1 MNIPI
6 VVVCYNNYR
15 YVENTLKQI
24 ASINKAYYANII
36 ILNNAS
42 TCADTI
48 AYLERVSD
56 GSDEGGSS
64 VSSVSNVSSVS
75 VIHNIGNLGP
85 WITHLNNRHIYDILP
100 DKYIITDPDL
110 KLNENI
116 PCNFI
121 EILATLSDKYKTS
134 KIGFALDL
142 SDHEKFYTTK
152 DYFAN
157 QTICEWESQFWKNR
171 ISNDGDDDA
180 YELYDADIDTTF
192 CLMNKTNIMR
202 GYDNKIRVAGDFT
215 AKHIP
220 WYIENEVYNLYDN
233 YMLNTNTTHISTIS
247 RIVKSYIEENYLRT
261 YKNDESFF
269 VEKKSNNPFWKDI
282 YGDWKKEMFEVFDK
296 YLSKDKVFIDIGT
309 WITPTAMYGSRKSK
323 HIYAFAMD
331 AQIAEL
337 ATKDMNANCA
347 KNYTISVFHHSDS
360 ILKIKDIM
368 NAANAANATDGS
380 DISLINVD
388 IGGEEEN
395 RLDELYDIHVQYGIP
410 LYITFYYTSWKD
422 KNLDR
427 FSYLTADNKNIIA
440 TATTTVVLFVPKP
453 TR

>member
-6 VVVCYNNYR
+6 VVICYNNYR

-24 ASINKAYYANII
+24 ASINKDYYANII

-48 AYLERVSD
+48 AYL
-56 GSDEGGSS
+56 SS
-64 VSSVSNVSSVS
+64 VSSVSSVS
-75 VIHNIGNLGP
+75 VINNVGNLGP
-85 WITHLNNRHIYDILP
+85 WITHQNNRHIYDILP

-110 KLNENI
+110 KLNEKI

-121 EILATLSDKYKTS
+121 EILATLSDTYKTT
-134 KIGFALDL
+134 KIGFALDIT
-142 SDHEKFYTTK
+142 DHEQFHTTK
-152 DYFAN
+152 EYMAN
-157 QTICEWESQFWKNR
+157 QTIREWESQFWKKR
-171 ISNDGDDDA
+171 IGDADG

-192 CLMNKTNIMR
+192 CLMNKTNIMM

-233 YMLNTNTTHISTIS
+233 YILNTNTTHISTIS
-247 RIVKSYIEENYLRT
+247 RIVKPYVENNYLRV
-261 YKNDESFF
+261 YKNDESFW
-269 VEKKSNNPFWKDI
+269 VSKRANNPFWKDI
-282 YGDWKKEMFEVFDK
+282 YGDWKKDMFEVFDQ

-323 HIYAFAMD
+323 HIYAIATD
-331 AQIAEL
+331 AEIAEF

-347 KNYTISVFHHSDS
+347 KNYTIRVLETTTTTTNLETIVVEHVAD
-360 ILKIKDIM
+360 
-368 NAANAANATDGS
+368 AGGTGV
-380 DISLINVD
+380 SLINVD

-395 RLDELYDIHVQYGIP
+395 RLDELYDIHVRYGIP
-410 LYITFYYTSWKD
+410 LYITFYYHLWND

-427 FSYLTADNKNIIA
+427 FHYLTEDNKNNIIA
-440 TATTTVVLFVPKP
+440 SASTASTAVAVRFDLFDSQP
-453 TR
+453 TH

>member
-24 ASINKAYYANII
+24 ARINKAYYANII

-56 GSDEGGSS
+56 EGGSD
-64 VSSVSNVSSVS
+64 VSSVSSVS

-110 KLNENI
+110 KLNEKI

-142 SDHEKFYTTK
+142 SDHEKFHTTK
-152 DYFAN
+152 EYMAN
-157 QTICEWESQFWKNR
+157 QTICEWESQFWKKR
-171 ISNDGDDDA
+171 ISDDGDA

-233 YMLNTNTTHISTIS
+233 YILNTNTTHISTIS
-247 RIVKSYIEENYLRT
+247 RIVKPYVENNYLRM
-261 YKNDESFF
+261 YINDESFF
-269 VEKKSNNPFWKDI
+269 VEKDAKDSF
-282 YGDWKKEMFEVFDK
+282 WKKETFEVFDK

-309 WITPTAMYGSRKSK
+309 LISPTAMYGSRKSK
-323 HIYAFAMD
+323 HIYGFAME
-331 AQIAEL
+331 AEH

-360 ILKIKDIM
+360 ILKIKDI
-368 NAANAANATDGS
+368 AANAADGS

-410 LYITFYYTSWKD
+410 LYITFHYPLWKD

-427 FSYLTADNKNIIA
+427 FSFLTADAKERIA
-440 TATTTVVLFVPKP
+440 TSEVATSAILF
-453 TR
+453 

>member
-6 VVVCYNNYR
+6 VIICYNNYR
-15 YVENTLKQI
+15 YVANTLSQI
-24 ASINKAYYANII
+24 ERINKDYYANII

-42 TCADTI
+42 TCVDTI
-48 AYLERVSD
+48 AYLKTVGVS
-56 GSDEGGSS
+56 G
-64 VSSVSNVSSVS
+64 VS
-75 VIHNIGNLGP
+75 VINNVGNLGP

-110 KLNENI
+110 KLNEKI

-121 EILATLSDKYKTS
+121 EILANLSDTYKTA
-134 KIGFALDL
+134 KIGFALDI
-142 SDHEKFYTTK
+142 SDHEQFHTTK
-152 DYFAN
+152 EYMAN
-157 QTICEWESQFWKNR
+157 QTIREWESQFWKKR
-171 ISNDGDDDA
+171 ISNADDA

-233 YMLNTNTTHISTIS
+233 YILNTNTTHISTIS
-247 RIVKSYIEENYLRT
+247 RIVKPYVENNYLRI
-261 YKNDESFF
+261 YKNDESFW
-269 VEKKSNNPFWKDI
+269 VSKRANHPFWKDI
-282 YGDWKKEMFEVFDK
+282 YGDWKKDMFEVFDR

-323 HIYAFAMD
+323 HIYAFATD
-331 AQIAEL
+331 ADIAEF

-347 KNYTISVFHHSDS
+347 KNYTIRV
-360 ILKIKDIM
+360 LETTTTTM
-368 NAANAANATDGS
+368 NLETIVTDAGGTGV
-380 DISLINVD
+380 SLINVD

-395 RLDELYDIHVQYGIP
+395 RFDELYDIHVRYDIP
-410 LYITFYYTSWKD
+410 LYITFYYNLWKD

-427 FSYLTADNKNIIA
+427 FHYLTEDNKNNIIA
-440 TATTTVVLFVPKP
+440 TAATAANATTTVAVRFDCFDCFDLFDSKP
-453 TR
+453 TH

>member
-56 GSDEGGSS
+56 GG
-64 VSSVSNVSSVS
+64 VS
-75 VIHNIGNLGP
+75 VIHNVGNLGP

-110 KLNENI
+110 KLNEKI

-121 EILATLSDKYKTS
+121 EILATLSDKYKTT

-142 SDHEKFYTTK
+142 SDHEKFYTTR

-157 QTICEWESQFWKNR
+157 QTICEWESQFWKKR
-171 ISNDGDDDA
+171 IDNADDG

-192 CLMNKTNIMR
+192 CLINKTNIMR

-233 YMLNTNTTHISTIS
+233 YILNTNTTYISTIS
-247 RIVKSYIEENYLRT
+247 RIVKPYVEDNYLRT
-261 YKNDESFF
+261 NINDESFF
-269 VEKKSNNPFWKDI
+269 LEKDAKDSFWN
-282 YGDWKKEMFEVFDK
+282 KETFEVFDK

-309 WITPTAMYGSRKSK
+309 WISLTAMYGSRKSK
-323 HIYAFAMD
+323 HIYGFAME
-331 AQIAEL
+331 AQN

-347 KNYTISVFHHSDS
+347 KNYTITVFNTNDS
-360 ILKIKDIM
+360 IQKIKDI
-368 NAANAANATDGS
+368 ANDNGS

-410 LYITFYYTSWKD
+410 LYITFHYPLWKD

-440 TATTTVVLFVPKP
+440 TATTATVLFVPKP

>member
-6 VVVCYNNYR
+6 VVICYNNYR

-24 ASINKAYYANII
+24 ARINKAYYANII

-48 AYLERVSD
+48 AYLETISDSNDSVSD
-56 GSDEGGSS
+56 
-64 VSSVSNVSSVS
+64 VSGVS
-75 VIHNIGNLGP
+75 VIHNVGNLGP

-110 KLNENI
+110 KLNEKI

-121 EILATLSDKYKTS
+121 EILATLSDKYKTT

-142 SDHEKFYTTK
+142 SDHEKFHTTN

-157 QTICEWESQFWKNR
+157 QTICEWETQFWKKR
-171 ISNDGDDDA
+171 IDDDA

-192 CLMNKTNIMR
+192 CLMNKTNIMK

-233 YMLNTNTTHISTIS
+233 YILNTNTTHISTIS
-247 RIVKSYIEENYLRT
+247 RIVKSYVEENYLRT
-261 YKNDESFF
+261 YINDESFF
-269 VEKKSNNPFWKDI
+269 VEKNTIDSF
-282 YGDWKKEMFEVFDK
+282 WKKEMFEVFDR
-296 YLSKDKVFIDIGT
+296 YLSKVKVFIDIGT
-309 WITPTAMYGSRKSK
+309 CISLTAMYGSRKSK
-323 HIYAFAMD
+323 HIYGFAME
-331 AQIAEL
+331 AQNAEL

-347 KNYTISVFHHSDS
+347 KNYTNSVFNHSDS
-360 ILKIKDIM
+360 IQKIKDIT
-368 NAANAANATDGS
+368 NANANADGS
-380 DISLINVD
+380 GVSLINVD

-410 LYITFYYTSWKD
+410 LYITFHYPLWKD

-427 FSYLTADNKNIIA
+427 FSYLTADTKERIA
-440 TATTTVVLFVPKP
+440 TAEVATSSAILF
-453 TR
+453 

>member
-24 ASINKAYYANII
+24 ARINKAYYANII

-48 AYLERVSD
+48 AYLDRVSD
-56 GSDEGGSS
+56 DG
-64 VSSVSNVSSVS
+64 VSGVSSVS
-75 VIHNIGNLGP
+75 VIHNVGNLGP

-110 KLNENI
+110 KLNEKI

-121 EILATLSDKYKTS
+121 EILATLSDKYKTT

-157 QTICEWESQFWKNR
+157 QTICEWETQFWKKR
-171 ISNDGDDDA
+171 ISNSDSDG

-269 VEKKSNNPFWKDI
+269 VEKKSNNPPFWKDI
-282 YGDWKKEMFEVFDK
+282 YGDWKKEMFEIFDK

-331 AQIAEL
+331 AQNAEH
-337 ATKDMNANCA
+337 AKKDMNANCA
-347 KNYTISVFHHSDS
+347 KNYTINVFHPNDS
-360 ILKIKDIM
+360 IQKIKDIM
-368 NAANAANATDGS
+368 NAANDS

-427 FSYLTADNKNIIA
+427 FTYLTADTKKRIA
-440 TATTTVVLFVPKP
+440 TSEVSTSSAILF
-453 TR
+453 

>member
-24 ASINKAYYANII
+24 ARINKAYYANII

-56 GSDEGGSS
+56 GG
-64 VSSVSNVSSVS
+64 VS
-75 VIHNIGNLGP
+75 VIHNVGNLGP

-110 KLNENI
+110 KLNEKI

-121 EILATLSDKYKTS
+121 EILATLSDKYKTT

-142 SDHEKFYTTK
+142 SDHEKFYTTR

-157 QTICEWESQFWKNR
+157 QTICEWESQFWKKR
-171 ISNDGDDDA
+171 IDNADDG

-192 CLMNKTNIMR
+192 CLINKTNIMR

-233 YMLNTNTTHISTIS
+233 YILNTNTTYISTIS
-247 RIVKSYIEENYLRT
+247 RIVKPYVEDNYLRT
-261 YKNDESFF
+261 NINDESFF
-269 VEKKSNNPFWKDI
+269 LEKDAKDSFWN
-282 YGDWKKEMFEVFDK
+282 KETFEVFDK

-309 WITPTAMYGSRKSK
+309 WISLTAMYGSRKSK
-323 HIYAFAMD
+323 HIYGFAME
-331 AQIAEL
+331 AQN

-347 KNYTISVFHHSDS
+347 KNYTITVFNTNDS
-360 ILKIKDIM
+360 IQKIKDI
-368 NAANAANATDGS
+368 ANDNGS

-410 LYITFYYTSWKD
+410 LYITFHYPLWKD

-440 TATTTVVLFVPKP
+440 TATTATVLFVPKP